1 MIEKDKYYQFEELT
15 KYENLV
21 HMFTKKDIDFNRK
34 VKTIDEL
41 ESQFSE
47 IETILGV
54 KFRKIVFPYQEHT
67 NIVKSV
73 TEENLDDK
81 FLSVDGTITNLKGVA
96 LVVSAAD
103 CQSIL
108 LYDDKKKVIGNVHS
122 GWKGTLGRIIQN
134 AIDLMVKEY
143 GSNTRDIMA
152 FICPSILK
160 CCFEVDEDVVN
171 LFKNEF
177 NDREIE
183 KFITKGLIK
192 ENKQKYYID
201 TVGINKEVLINI
213 GLKEDNIVESNICS
227 KCNSDK
233 IHSHRGSN
241 GSGGRNISIIMMK

>member
-177 NDREIE
+177 NDIEIE

-192 ENKQKYYID
+192 
-201 TVGINKEVLINI
+201 
-213 GLKEDNIVESNICS
+213 
-227 KCNSDK
+227 
-233 IHSHRGSN
+233 
-241 GSGGRNISIIMMK
+241 